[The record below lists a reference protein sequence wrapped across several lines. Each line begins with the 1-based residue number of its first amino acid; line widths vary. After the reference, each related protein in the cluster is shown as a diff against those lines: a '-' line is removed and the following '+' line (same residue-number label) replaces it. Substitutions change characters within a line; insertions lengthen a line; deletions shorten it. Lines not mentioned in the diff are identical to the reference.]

1 VKNTNKGGKNE
12 RKTDER
18 SEFNGMIRFARNQHE
33 GISLILVGEE
43 TVQRLLT

>member
-1 VKNTNKGGKNE
+1 MSGQKNE

-18 SEFNGMIRFARNQHE
+18 NEFNGMIRFVRNQHE